1 MIHLATQ
8 TDSGAPA
15 WRAPALAPRADSVLP
30 RRRRGGRAW
39 PFLSGPSPRAAA
51 PAVRPSGSACPEGLR
66 AQGARPDDDLPDGG
80 S

>member
-39 PFLSGPSPRAAA
+39 PFRV
-51 PAVRPSGSACPEGLR
+51 AVRGDGPLTAARPPGSARPEGLR
-66 AQGARPDDDLPDGG
+66 AQGVRPDDDLPDGG